1 MKLEEATKEE
11 LIWWIR
17 QHTFE
22 ISHALRHFESE
33 ILFRGYKDYNAKAEI
48 AGKQYEEAFIA
59 HKALLEP
66 YAGKPIRDIPVNIV
80 HQAAELENA
89 MKTFQEAQMHF
100 WKLADKCL

>member
-33 ILFRGYKDYNAKAEI
+33 ILFRRYKDYNCQ
-48 AGKQYEEAFIA
+48 G
-59 HKALLEP
+59 
-66 YAGKPIRDIPVNIV
+66 
-80 HQAAELENA
+80 
-89 MKTFQEAQMHF
+89 
-100 WKLADKCL
+100 

>member
-33 ILFRGYKDYNAKAEI
+33 ILFRRYKDYNAKAEI

-66 YAGKPIRDIPVNIV
+66 YAGKLSVTSLSISFIR
-80 HQAAELENA
+80 QQSWR
-89 MKTFQEAQMHF
+89 MR
-100 WKLADKCL
+100 

>member
-33 ILFRGYKDYNAKAEI
+33 ILFRRYKDYNAKAEI
-48 AGKQYEEAFIA
+48 AGNSMKR
-59 HKALLEP
+59 HSMR
-66 YAGKPIRDIPVNIV
+66 IRRCWSLM
-80 HQAAELENA
+80 LENLSVTSLSISFIRQQSWR
-89 MKTFQEAQMHF
+89 MR
-100 WKLADKCL
+100 